1 MYQTIYRKYRPQKFA
16 HLYGQDAISKTLNN
30 AISKDKLAHAYLFS
44 GPRGTGKTTTAKL
57 IAKALNCTNMV
68 DGKICDECEN
78 CRLIKQ
84 GMHPDVVEIDAAS
97 NNGVDEVRDLIEKV
111 KYAPMEGKK
120 KVYIIDEIHMMSQG
134 AFNAL
139 LKTLEEPPDHVVF
152 ILATT
157 EFHKVLDTIKSR
169 CQKFIFKKISNHD
182 IVAYMQEVL
191 KQEEATYEE
200 DALYKIASLSDGG
213 MRDALSLLEQVMIY
227 NNNKITLKG
236 VYEAL
241 SLVAEDKIS
250 QLYDLV
256 LEQSLNEALDYIN
269 NLSKSS
275 IDFKQVISD
284 LLDVSVNNL
293 VKNKDN
299 KENHRNAFLLDL
311 IENLDEALNKLRF
324 DNSKQ
329 LYLELAIIK
338 SINREQKRAQQVVQI
353 QTQAIPKP
361 VKQPATVSIDP
372 VIKSETRLKPKPV
385 VEPHPE
391 LAQENMDNLLKDQSQ
406 EVKPVI
412 PEKPTEVNNKVK
424 PEPLPDKPPFAPQMM
439 EVYVTPEELMN
450 VLVNA
455 DLKELEQAKQDWKKI
470 EQYLF
475 NVNTKKYA
483 SLLNDGEP
491 VASSHDALIIVSDD
505 KNANDLINAGDN
517 LGPIARF
524 IEDFSEHKK
533 YCFALT
539 RQAWMELKGR
549 YIKLRKEN
557 NLPESRP
564 VLPSY
569 VEKIF
574 QSNEEKLEETDL
586 LVFGKKVFKDAL
598 IIKKEDEINEY

>member
-30 AISKDKLAHAYLFS
+30 AISKNKLAHAYLFS

-182 IVAYMQEVL
+182 IVAYMQEIL
-191 KQEEATYEE
+191 KQEEASYEDE
-200 DALYKIASLSDGG
+200 ALYKIASLSDGG

-227 NNNKITLKG
+227 NDNKVTLVG

-241 SLVAEDKIS
+241 SLVAEDKINR
-250 QLYDLV
+250 LYELV
-256 LEQSLNEALDYIN
+256 LAQNLNEALDYIN

-284 LLDVSVNNL
+284 LLDISVNNL

-338 SINREQKRAQQVVQI
+338 SISREQKRAQQVAQI
-353 QTQAIPKP
+353 QTQAQP
-361 VKQPATVSIDP
+361 VKEPVMAPIEP
-372 VIKSETRLKPKPV
+372 VIKSESKPIPNPV
-385 VEPHPE
+385 VQAHHG
-391 LAQENMDNLLKDQSQ
+391 LAKENVYNSFKEQPKEAKS
-406 EVKPVI
+406 VI
-412 PEKPTEVNNKVK
+412 VETPAPASSKKE

-455 DLKELEQAKQDWKKI
+455 SLKELEQVKQDWQKI

-483 SLLNDGEP
+483 SLLSDAEP
-491 VASSHDALIIVSDD
+491 VASSAEALIIVNDD

-539 RQAWMELKGR
+539 RQDWAALKER

-557 NLPESRP
+557 KLPESRP

-574 QSNEEKLEETDL
+574 QNNEDKLAETDL